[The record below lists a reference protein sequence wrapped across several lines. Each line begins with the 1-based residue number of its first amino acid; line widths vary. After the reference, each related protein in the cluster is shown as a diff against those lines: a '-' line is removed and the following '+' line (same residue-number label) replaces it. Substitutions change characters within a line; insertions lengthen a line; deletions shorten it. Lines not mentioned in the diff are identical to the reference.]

1 MKTKNTLFLFLFL
14 FLAVRAFSDVSIMAE
29 NARDYRNAIDELIL
43 DFIQTEAPPKLDKAL
58 RIQAYENNMLSLAR
72 LDPASAR
79 NMPNLLLANEVRLR
93 DLRNLPGE
101 LIVARARE
109 AGVQVLEP
117 DLNGLEF
124 RYQKGLIFKRE
135 KTFSP
140 SVMSSQYPRR
150 GDWVGHYGYALQALR
165 QGDYE
170 EAAQHFEF
178 AAVVSKSK
186 SGTVRKVWEYEN
198 LVSAAW
204 AHLLNGSIRESR
216 RVLGKSNSLVVQG
229 PPSQRA
235 RYLESVLTE
244 RAHPSLDM
252 ALRNSL
258 ASR

>member
-1 MKTKNTLFLFLFL
+1 MGLSF
-14 FLAVRAFSDVSIMAE
+14 
-29 NARDYRNAIDELIL
+29 AIRRF
-43 DFIQTEAPPKLDKAL
+43 DFQT
-58 RIQAYENNMLSLAR
+58 R
-72 LDPASAR
+72 
-79 NMPNLLLANEVRLR
+79 
-93 DLRNLPGE
+93 
-101 LIVARARE
+101 
-109 AGVQVLEP
+109 
-117 DLNGLEF
+117 
-124 RYQKGLIFKRE
+124 

-178 AAVVSKSK
+178 ASVVSKSK
-186 SGTVRKVWEYEN
+186 SGTVRKVWEYEK
-198 LVSAAW
+198 LVSQ
-204 AHLLNGSIRESR
+204 
-216 RVLGKSNSLVVQG
+216 LGLICLTDRSGIQACTWKIKQLGCAG

-235 RYLESVLTE
+235 RYLESVLNE

>member
-14 FLAVRAFSDVSIMAE
+14 FLTVRAFSDVSIMAE

-117 DLNGLEF
+117 DLNGREF
-124 RYQKGLIFKRE
+124 RYEKGLIFKRE

-140 SVMSSQYPRR
+140 SVMSSEYPRR

-178 AAVVSKSK
+178 AAVVSKVSQEQFEK
-186 SGTVRKVWEYEN
+186 FGNMKTWFPQPGLICLTDRSEN
-198 LVSAAW
+198 PGVYSENQTAW
-204 AHLLNGSIRESR
+204 LCKGLLLNE
-216 RVLGKSNSLVVQG
+216 
-229 PPSQRA
+229 
-235 RYLESVLTE
+235 
-244 RAHPSLDM
+244 
-252 ALRNSL
+252 L
-258 ASR
+258 ATWIPF